1 MVVKVIGAVGE
12 DVHVRRQ
19 SGNALNFAAATTV
32 KRKRCTDCIVFHDI
46 HFIFIIYIYYK
57 DGVLQLLSK
66 VASLCRR
73 S

>member
-1 MVVKVIGAVGE
+1 MGE

-19 SGNALNFAAATTV
+19 SGNELNFAAATV
-32 KRKRCTDCIVFHDI
+32 KRNRCTDCIVFHDI
-46 HFIFIIYIYYK
+46 HFIYIYYK

-66 VASLCRR
+66 VASPCRR

>member
-19 SGNALNFAAATTV
+19 SGNALNFAAATV
-32 KRKRCTDCIVFHDI
+32 KRNRCTDCIVFHVHDI

-57 DGVLQLLSK
+57 EEFYC
-66 VASLCRR
+66 LCRR

>member
-1 MVVKVIGAVGE
+1 MV

-19 SGNALNFAAATTV
+19 SGNALNFAAATV
-32 KRKRCTDCIVFHDI
+32 KRNRCTDCIVFYD
-46 HFIFIIYIYYK
+46 IFIIYIYYK

-73 S
+73 SNQ